1 MVDTDLY
8 QQILIHS
15 LPPVIV
21 IEAQIFE
28 NKYVRSLIFIASFL
42 SYFFLFCIL
51 DNKFRKLGVK
61 GSDLDSF
68 SVLIFPEKQV
78 NCGNF

>member
-28 NKYVRSLIFIASFL
+28 NKYVRSLIFVASFL
-42 SYFFLFCIL
+42 SYFFFFLYLYF
-51 DNKFRKLGVK
+51 
-61 GSDLDSF
+61 
-68 SVLIFPEKQV
+68 
-78 NCGNF
+78 

>member
-61 GSDLDSF
+61 GSDLDSS

>member
-28 NKYVRSLIFIASFL
+28 NKYVRSLIFVASFL
-42 SYFFLFCIL
+42 SYFFFFFVFI
-51 DNKFRKLGVK
+51 F
-61 GSDLDSF
+61 
-68 SVLIFPEKQV
+68 LIINLE
-78 NCGNF
+78 N